1 MAMQEKEV
9 FDDVLA
15 SQKFIT
21 EMYNTFANEC
31 ATPNIRDEFM
41 NILNEEHQIQADVFD
56 EMKKRGWY
64 PTPQAQQQNKNSRT
78 QILNHKRNPF
88 YRQGQ
93 PKRNY
98 FGLALLRYC
107 QIRQNGSLCF

>member
-21 EMYNTFANEC
+21 EMYNT
-31 ATPNIRDEFM
+31 
-41 NILNEEHQIQADVFD
+41 
-56 EMKKRGWY
+56 
-64 PTPQAQQQNKNSRT
+64 
-78 QILNHKRNPF
+78 
-88 YRQGQ
+88 
-93 PKRNY
+93 Y
-98 FGLALLRYC
+98 FGLVLLRYC

>member
-41 NILNEEHQIQADVFD
+41 NILNEAPSQ
-56 EMKKRGWY
+56 
-64 PTPQAQQQNKNSRT
+64 
-78 QILNHKRNPF
+78 
-88 YRQGQ
+88 YR
-93 PKRNY
+93 K
-98 FGLALLRYC
+98 A
-107 QIRQNGSLCF
+107 I